1 MQDRTH
7 VFKLFGSYDLPFGF
21 TLGGFLRV
29 QSGQAWQAMGRTN
42 SYAARYLEPAGS
54 RRLPTWTN
62 FDLLG
67 AYTFNFGQG
76 MSVRIEGRVQNVFNT
91 QTALSVVTQQYN
103 DPYVDPAAPGR
114 SAASFRMAAAREM
127 TWIPVRRSR
136 GTELCR
142 SASDMC
148 SAPGRRGRAGPDG
161 DEDGFQV
168 KKAPGGRGLR
178 CSRRRA

>member
-1 MQDRTH
+1 MVSAAVAAGVAIFKVAESTAEEAEQITNLSLRTGIG
-7 VFKLFGSYDLPFGF
+7 VE
-21 TLGGFLRV
+21 RV

-103 DPYVDPAAPGR
+103 DPVTRQNQQPPHAIAH
-114 SAASFRMAAAREM
+114 
-127 TWIPVRRSR
+127 T
-136 GTELCR
+136 
-142 SASDMC
+142 
-148 SAPGRRGRAGPDG
+148 RA
-161 DEDGFQV
+161 
-168 KKAPGGRGLR
+168 
-178 CSRRRA
+178 